1 MVWPKV
7 KPPLRKDDPDAM
19 CASSQDDHMVQ
30 DDQDKAFIII
40 LIRMDDIVVKKV
52 HLCHDQGHK
61 HEWPLCVHTVIPA
74 LMSKCVGIPA
84 NIINYIVLLFTN
96 YIIFND
102 IDSSNTMTGHIC
114 HCNNKCSTL

>member
-61 HEWPLCVHTVIPA
+61 H
-74 LMSKCVGIPA
+74 MSGHYVCIQLSLHSCL
-84 NIINYIVLLFTN
+84 NVLA
-96 YIIFND
+96 YPQ
-102 IDSSNTMTGHIC
+102 
-114 HCNNKCSTL
+114 TL